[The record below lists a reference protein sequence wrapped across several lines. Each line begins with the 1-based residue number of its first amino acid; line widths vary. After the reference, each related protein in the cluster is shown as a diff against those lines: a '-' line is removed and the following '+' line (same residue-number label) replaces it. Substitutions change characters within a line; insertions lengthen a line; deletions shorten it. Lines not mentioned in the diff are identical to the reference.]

1 MGHAYVGKLYFPLDK
16 SENTK
21 LYNKNAIIDKF
32 GDKVYQG
39 TIYDVNTRKSIDAL
53 IVREPLIIP
62 DRNLNYTKMS
72 SAIQNGS
79 EEVKNQVVN
88 AEELIRTE
96 FESWRRSFVVDVVG
110 DEKIVTKIF
119 KKDSNGNPI
128 INYRISG
135 TEGDFAN
142 VKDLAVGVTKLQLDN
157 TMTIQSLESSNN
169 YDVKGANLNINLF
182 KGLNNT
188 NIYFKQYDQ
197 YISEEQ
203 KNIPIKTT
211 FINDKKIGLDV
222 TSDKGKL
229 LKNILDKI
237 GKIKSYD
244 GNSGE
249 YSYGDNVDFDRP
261 NVYRDMKLSELF
273 NGNVYHQMSEYI
285 NDLYV
290 KFLH

>member
-1 MGHAYVGKLYFPLDK
+1 MKIR
-16 SENTK
+16 EN
-21 LYNKNAIIDKF
+21 
-32 GDKVYQG
+32 
-39 TIYDVNTRKSIDAL
+39 
-53 IVREPLIIP
+53 
-62 DRNLNYTKMS
+62 
-72 SAIQNGS
+72 NGS
-79 EEVKNQVVN
+79 DEVKNQVVN

-96 FESWRRSFVVDVVG
+96 FESGRRSFVVDVVG

-169 YDVKGANLNINLF
+169 YDVKGANLNINLV

-273 NGNVYHQMSEYI
+273 NGNVKVTMPNKTNSQLIIEYI
-285 NDLYV
+285 G
-290 KFLH
+290 K